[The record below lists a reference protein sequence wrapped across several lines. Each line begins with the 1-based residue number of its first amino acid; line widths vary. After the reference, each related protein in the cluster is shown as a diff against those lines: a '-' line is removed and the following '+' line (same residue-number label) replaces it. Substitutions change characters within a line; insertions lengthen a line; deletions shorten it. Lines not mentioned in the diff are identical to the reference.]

1 MKSKTVSVQ
10 QDGIFSPRIHTKG
23 EHVLAFQKHTFK
35 YLGTVYTMWKMKK
48 HQKKVPQN
56 DQPKEILASIKGLPF
71 QKTSSVLS
79 ETLQMF
85 QYKNSSFL

>member
-1 MKSKTVSVQ
+1 
-10 QDGIFSPRIHTKG
+10 
-23 EHVLAFQKHTFK
+23 
-35 YLGTVYTMWKMKK
+35 MKK